1 MSHYCVIT
9 TMIIH
14 MAVETSKM
22 FEGTAHAL
30 DCMFSHDAL
39 SLLTAIGT
47 VQWMKDNRH
56 TDGRTY
62 YEMWLKPLHGLNA
75 GTDFA
80 DRPPGNSPELM
91 PLDASLNNDVHTC
104 VDMHVAFTHHLKP
117 GDLGYEKRFSRHTPA
132 EQTSAY
138 LRLLDPDLGLEAG
151 TPLGHRVCQDIG
163 KFIPALKAIRDHRGV
178 TVPDLGTRKGHRALA
193 AQGKAQRGGKR
204 EKGAPSGDIW
214 VHPDAAQARL
224 GLNAASLERHKK
236 SMA

>member
-1 MSHYCVIT
+1 
-9 TMIIH
+9 

-39 SLLTAIGT
+39 SLLTAIET

-75 GTDFA
+75 GTDYA

-117 GDLGYEKRFSRHTPA
+117 GDLGYEKRCSVGTRQQSRRARTSDCWI
-132 EQTSAY
+132 QTSVLKQERRSAIGSAKISGNSS
-138 LRLLDPDLGLEAG
+138 LRLKRFA
-151 TPLGHRVCQDIG
+151 T
-163 KFIPALKAIRDHRGV
+163 
-178 TVPDLGTRKGHRALA
+178 TV
-193 AQGKAQRGGKR
+193 
-204 EKGAPSGDIW
+204 
-214 VHPDAAQARL
+214 V
-224 GLNAASLERHKK
+224 SLFQT
-236 SMA
+236 

>member
-14 MAVETSKM
+14 MAIETSKM

-39 SLLTAIGT
+39 SLLTAIET

-80 DRPPGNSPELM
+80 DRPTGNSPELM

-236 SMA
+236 STT

>member
-1 MSHYCVIT
+1 
-9 TMIIH
+9 
-14 MAVETSKM
+14 
-22 FEGTAHAL
+22 
-30 DCMFSHDAL
+30 
-39 SLLTAIGT
+39 
-47 VQWMKDNRH
+47 
-56 TDGRTY
+56 
-62 YEMWLKPLHGLNA
+62 
-75 GTDFA
+75 
-80 DRPPGNSPELM
+80 M

-151 TPLGHRVCQDIG
+151 RRSAIG
-163 KFIPALKAIRDHRGV
+163 SAIRDHRGV

-236 SMA
+236 STT

>member
-1 MSHYCVIT
+1 MMRCVE
-9 TMIIH
+9 
-14 MAVETSKM
+14 VR
-22 FEGTAHAL
+22 
-30 DCMFSHDAL
+30 
-39 SLLTAIGT
+39 SLLLT
-47 VQWMKDNRH
+47 
-56 TDGRTY
+56 
-62 YEMWLKPLHGLNA
+62 L
-75 GTDFA
+75 
-80 DRPPGNSPELM
+80 
-91 PLDASLNNDVHTC
+91 
-104 VDMHVAFTHHLKP
+104 
-117 GDLGYEKRFSRHTPA
+117 GDLGYEKKFSRHTPA

-224 GLNAASLERHKK
+224 GLNAASLERHKNPRLEARFWK
-236 SMA
+236 CSSMFWNLPFCMCFSSAVINTHTKFEKNLRTLKKKVFSFAQTNSRSL

>member
-1 MSHYCVIT
+1 
-9 TMIIH
+9 
-14 MAVETSKM
+14 
-22 FEGTAHAL
+22 
-30 DCMFSHDAL
+30 
-39 SLLTAIGT
+39 
-47 VQWMKDNRH
+47 
-56 TDGRTY
+56 
-62 YEMWLKPLHGLNA
+62 
-75 GTDFA
+75 
-80 DRPPGNSPELM
+80 M
-91 PLDASLNNDVHTC
+91 PV
-104 VDMHVAFTHHLKP
+104 
-117 GDLGYEKRFSRHTPA
+117 

-204 EKGAPSGDIW
+204 EKGAPSNDIW

-236 SMA
+236 STQKAHGNARKTQPFTGALWALKPAQVGGAIATQRVEQRLSTPSPTPSHK